1 MKLFLGLLVTVLLLL
16 QYRLWVSE
24 DGLREVVHLRDAVAA
39 QQAENAT
46 LAERNGQLAAEVVDL
61 RSGNTALEER
71 ARNDLGMVGAHET
84 FYQVVPTGGAPL
96 PAVAPGPP
104 GQPGQPATP
113 APAVTQAPLQQATA
127 P

>member
-16 QYRLWVSE
+16 QYRLWLSE

-46 LAERNGQLAAEVVDL
+46 LGERNGQLAAEVVDL

-71 ARNDLGMVGAHET
+71 ARNDLGMVGTHET

-96 PAVAPGPP
+96 PAAVP
-104 GQPGQPATP
+104 GQPDA
-113 APAVTQAPLQQATA
+113 APSPGVAPAPLQQATA